1 MSLHTELDIFKASYD
16 LLGVVDDLVRNIPR
30 AHKPALG
37 RKILDECTEIVAAI
51 PLANA
56 ELGPAKVPHL
66 NRLLQRLEVA
76 KVLLR
81 LCVDKR
87 YISKGQ
93 FARTVPLTA
102 SIGKQ
107 AHGWK
112 KSSTASS
119 PAA

>member
-1 MSLHTELDIFKASYD
+1 MSLHTDLDIFKASYD
-16 LLGVVDDLVRNIPR
+16 LLGVADDLVRNIPR
-30 AHKPALG
+30 AHKPHLG
-37 RKILDECTEIVAAI
+37 RKIFDECTAIVAAI

-56 ELGPAKVPHL
+56 ERGTARVTHL
-66 NRLLQRLEVA
+66 NHLLQRNEVV
-76 KVLLR
+76 KVLFR

-87 YISKGQ
+87 YISKDQ
-93 FARTVPLTA
+93 FARTIPLTA